1 MTGRLIYRDVW
12 WEHDCAGLRDPVLA
26 EVERALGEPSQPEKQ
41 G

>member
-12 WEHDCAGLRDPVLA
+12 WAHDCAGLRDPL
-26 EVERALGEPSQPEKQ
+26 LGELERIL